1 MAEFIN
7 TSYQRYY
14 VVVSA
19 SSEGVILRPVDDEA
33 LSTYWQEFLE
43 GYIDGPVPTDVKPT
57 IHLTQLPAEVL
68 KVDAYV
74 DYVIEYPRVEVY
86 YGDHVL
92 DVSDRVAVNH
102 PNPETPGLYSL
113 DFTLSVSGEKMT
125 PIWRSWVSIEEPP
138 LLRHIITPWN
148 RENRAVADL
157 NRQVIEPQFL
167 EALYEA
173 GVPIYNFQQA
183 NLSAAVSQFAVMK
196 YRDARAIVVDNR
208 LFITGPRLPA
218 GTEVVVNGLTRT
230 LGVNLLCP
238 LFSKQDTY
246 EEGSLVS
253 YCGSDYYAL
262 ENIPTREIPDPN
274 DETKTIIASV
284 LPTAFGE
291 DDGGSKHVYWLQGV
305 YYSVEPMGLPDGEY
319 DLTSL
324 WAVLDVGGYMFKMDL
339 LRAFP
344 VHHYWGYYDRKYF
357 YDYAAGDLVSVIKDN
372 VLTIYQRND
381 TTIEEKGLE
390 ETYRPGHYRNPHWTE
405 VYSESNDTLLSDP
418 IIKPYTNAANAVVSK
433 TCPVREEAFRLYAK
447 LVDIPYPLVD
457 ALGSKYSV
465 ILWALLYRTRETFPG
480 IRAAMN
486 AIGMDLKDLRRAY
499 PSVVYSQYDGGYEAE
514 IKDIYTEID
523 KVKEISK
530 SVKADRIWYEGN
542 TIPSRGVPNE
552 AYEEFGPPW
561 IRYSVEGE
569 EPDVVWRFNNKT
581 EQWEPFYKFTHIG
594 SDRNVA
600 EYDMS
605 VNNRYY
611 RADANLL
618 DRLAADCTI
627 DLGDGIQ
634 WIDDDS
640 FASLAVAL
648 GSLLAYEVPIYIY
661 FRLKIRLA
669 TVGHARM
676 IGVSKPVALQDAW
689 GGSVGLKLFPG
700 KYFDFVKFTVNEVY
714 PAVLYRYDAPPPD
727 SQDSDW
733 TEYVNYD
740 QRSGYR
746 YFSFDQAVYIRLKF
760 TQNTAS
766 FVFKVAT
773 GIDYE
778 SEDPVTRYKWC
789 WTSRYTIGCLGDPNS
804 PGTDDY
810 KARSGDH
817 GYDGF
822 MDATQM
828 NPTDPDRHGSDVYL
842 CKGMAA
848 ITLRIATSTLKVSAE
863 ALMWQYVLTDDG
875 SEWVM
880 DETTP
885 FADWETLDNVK
896 LWGCWVSD
904 VASFKDM
911 IVRVSSPEVENL
923 TFEWEGD
930 TIKIGGGVPHFLYF
944 WDAIGFIRGM
954 IVVPFVDR
962 MVLDGDSSDY
972 LLKFTF
978 EEDD

>member
-7 TSYQRYY
+7 TSYQQYY
-14 VVVSA
+14 IVVSA
-19 SSEGVILRPVDDEA
+19 SAEGVILRPVDDET
-33 LSTYWQEFLE
+33 LSTYWKEFLD

-74 DYVIEYPRVEVY
+74 DYTIEYPRVEVY
-86 YGDHVL
+86 YGDHVI
-92 DVSDRVAVNH
+92 DISDRVAVNH
-102 PNPETPGLYSL
+102 PNPETPGLYAL
-113 DFTLSVSGEKMT
+113 DFTVSASGEKTT

-148 RENRAVADL
+148 KENRVIADM
-157 NRQVIEPQFL
+157 NRQVIEPQYM

-173 GVPIYNFQQA
+173 GVPVYNFQQA

-218 GTEVVVNGLTRT
+218 GTEVTVNGLTRT

-246 EEGSLVS
+246 EAGSLVS

-262 ENIPTREIPDPN
+262 EDIPTREIPDPN
-274 DETKTIIASV
+274 DETKTIWASV
-284 LPTAFGE
+284 LPTTFGE
-291 DDGGSKHVYWLQGV
+291 EEDGVKHAYWLQGV
-305 YYSVEPMGLPDGEY
+305 YYNVEPMGLPDGEY

-324 WAVLDVGGYMFKMDL
+324 WAVLDVGGYPFKMDL

-344 VHHYWGYYDRKYF
+344 VHHYWGCYDRKYF

-381 TTIEEKGLE
+381 TSIEEKGLE

-447 LVDIPYPLVD
+447 LVNIPYPLVD

-465 ILWALLYRTRETFPG
+465 LLWALLYRTRETFPG
-480 IRAAMN
+480 FKAAMN
-486 AIGMDLKDLRRAY
+486 AIGMDLTNLHRVY
-499 PSVVYSQYDGGYEAE
+499 PSVVYSQFEGGLETE

-523 KVKEISK
+523 KVKIIAK
-530 SVKADRIWYEGN
+530 SVKADRIWYEGD
-542 TIPSRGVPNE
+542 TVPTRGVDNE
-552 AYEEFGPPW
+552 AYEKYGPPW

-569 EPDVVWRFNNKT
+569 EPDVVWTFNNET

-600 EYDMS
+600 DYDMS

-611 RADANLL
+611 RADASML
-618 DRLAADCTI
+618 DRLASECAI
-627 DLGDGIQ
+627 DLGDGFQ

-640 FASLAVAL
+640 FAGLAVAL
-648 GSLLAYEVPIYIY
+648 DALLEYEIPIYIY

-669 TVGHARM
+669 TVGHAQM

-700 KYFDFVKFTVNEVY
+700 KYFDFVTLETKEAY
-714 PAVLYRYDAPPPD
+714 PAVLYRYEEPPLD

-733 TEYVNYD
+733 TEYVDYD
-740 QRSGYR
+740 QRDGYR
-746 YFSFDQAVYIRLKF
+746 YFSFEHAVYLRLKF
-760 TQNTAS
+760 KQDATS

-789 WTSRYTIGCLGDPNS
+789 WTSRYTIGCLGDPSS

-810 KARSGDH
+810 KARAGDH
-817 GYDGF
+817 GFDGF
-822 MDATQM
+822 VDATQM

-848 ITLRIATSTLKVSAE
+848 ITLRIATSTLKVTAE

-885 FADWETLDNVK
+885 FADWETLEGAK

-904 VASFKDM
+904 VASFKD
-911 IVRVSSPEVENL
+911 IVVRVTSPEVKNL
-923 TFEWEGD
+923 TYEWEGD
-930 TIKIGGGVPHFLYF
+930 TIKIGGGVPRFLYF
-944 WDAIGFIRGM
+944 WDVRGYIRGM
-954 IVVPFVDR
+954 IVVPFTNR

-978 EEDD
+978 EEED

>member
-7 TSYQRYY
+7 TSYQQYY
-14 VVVSA
+14 IVVSA
-19 SSEGVILRPVDDEA
+19 SAEGVILRPVDDEA
-33 LSTYWQEFLE
+33 LSTYWKEFLD

-74 DYVIEYPRVEVY
+74 DYTIEYPRVEVY
-86 YGDHVL
+86 YGDHVI
-92 DVSDRVAVNH
+92 DISDRVAVNH
-102 PNPETPGLYSL
+102 PNPETPGLYAL
-113 DFTLSVSGEKMT
+113 DFTVSASGEKMT

-148 RENRAVADL
+148 KENRVIADM
-157 NRQVIEPQFL
+157 NRQVIEPQYM

-173 GVPIYNFQQA
+173 GVPVYNFQQA
-183 NLSAAVSQFAVMK
+183 NLSAAVNQFAVMK

-218 GTEVVVNGLTRT
+218 GTEVTVNGLTRT

-246 EEGSLVS
+246 EVGSLVS

-262 ENIPTREIPDPN
+262 EDIPTREISDPN
-274 DETKTIIASV
+274 DETKTSRASV
-284 LPTAFGE
+284 LPTTFGE
-291 DDGGSKHVYWLQGV
+291 EEDGVKHTYWLQGV

-324 WAVLDVGGYMFKMDL
+324 WAVLDVGGYLFKMDL

-344 VHHYWGYYDRKYF
+344 VHHYWGCYDRKYF

-381 TTIEEKGLE
+381 TSIEEKGLE
-390 ETYRPGHYRNPHWTE
+390 ETYRPGHYKNPHWTE

-457 ALGSKYSV
+457 ALGTKYSV
-465 ILWALLYRTRETFPG
+465 LLWALLYRTRETFPG
-480 IRAAMN
+480 FKAAMN
-486 AIGMDLKDLRRAY
+486 AIGMDLANLHRVY
-499 PSVVYSQYDGGYEAE
+499 PSVVYSQFEGGLETE

-523 KVKEISK
+523 KVKIIAK
-530 SVKADRIWYEGN
+530 SVKADRIWYEGD
-542 TIPSRGVPNE
+542 TVPTRGVDNE
-552 AYEEFGPPW
+552 AYEKYGPPW

-569 EPDVVWRFNNKT
+569 EPDVVWTFNNET

-600 EYDMS
+600 DYDMS

-611 RADANLL
+611 RADASML
-618 DRLAADCTI
+618 DRLASECAI
-627 DLGDGIQ
+627 DLGDGFQ

-640 FASLAVAL
+640 FAGLAVAL
-648 GSLLAYEVPIYIY
+648 NALLEYEIPIYIY

-669 TVGHARM
+669 TVGHAQM

-700 KYFDFVKFTVNEVY
+700 KYFDFVTLEVREAY

-733 TEYVNYD
+733 TEYRDYD
-740 QRSGYR
+740 ERAGYR
-746 YFSFDQAVYIRLKF
+746 YFSFDQAVYLRLKF
-760 TQNTAS
+760 KQDTAS

-773 GIDYE
+773 GIDE
-778 SEDPVTRYKWC
+778 DSEDPVPRYKWC
-789 WTSRYTIGCLGDPNS
+789 WTSRYTIGCLGDPSS

-810 KARSGDH
+810 KARPGDH
-817 GYDGF
+817 GFDGF

-828 NPTDPDRHGSDVYL
+828 NPTDSERHGSDVYL
-842 CKGMAA
+842 CKGLAA
-848 ITLRIATSTLKVSAE
+848 ITLRIATSTLKVTGE

-880 DETTP
+880 DESTP
-885 FADWETLDNVK
+885 FADWEPLDNVK
-896 LWGCWVSD
+896 LWGCWVST
-904 VASFKDM
+904 VESFKDM
-911 IVRVSSPEVENL
+911 VVRVTSPEVQNL
-923 TFEWEGD
+923 TFEWED
-930 TIKIGGGVPHFLYF
+930 NTVKIGGGVPRFLYF
-944 WDAIGFIRGM
+944 WDRLGFIRGM

-978 EEDD
+978 EELD

>member
-1 MAEFIN
+1 MADFIN
-7 TSYQRYY
+7 TSYQQYY
-14 VVVSA
+14 IVVSA
-19 SSEGVILRPVDDEA
+19 SAEGVILRPVDDEA
-33 LSTYWQEFLE
+33 LSTYWQEFLG
-43 GYIDGPVPTDVKPT
+43 GYIDGPVSTDVKPT

-74 DYVIEYPRVEVY
+74 DYTIEYPRVEVY
-86 YGDHVL
+86 YGDHVI

-238 LFSKQDTY
+238 LFSKQDIY
-246 EEGSLVS
+246 EAGSLVS

-291 DDGGSKHVYWLQGV
+291 DDDGSKHAYWLQGV

-418 IIKPYTNAANAVVSK
+418 IIKPYTNAANAVVCK

-480 IRAAMN
+480 IKAAMN
-486 AIGMDLKDLRRAY
+486 AIGMDLKNLRRAY
-499 PSVVYSQYDGGYEAE
+499 PSVVYSQFEGGLETE

-523 KVKEISK
+523 KVKEIAK

-569 EPDVVWRFNNKT
+569 DPDVVWRFNKDT
-581 EQWEPFYKFTHIG
+581 QTWEQFYKFTHIG

-600 EYDMS
+600 DYDMS

-618 DRLAADCTI
+618 DRLAADSTI

-648 GSLLAYEVPIYIY
+648 GSLLSYEIPIYIY

-700 KYFDFVKFTVNEVY
+700 KYFDFVNLVVNEVY
-714 PAVLYRYDAPPPD
+714 PSVLYRY
-727 SQDSDW
+727 SQDDEW
-733 TEYVNYD
+733 TEYVEYD
-740 QRSGYR
+740 QRDGYR
-746 YFSFDQAVYIRLKF
+746 YFSFDHAVYLRLKF
-760 TQNTAS
+760 KQGTAS

-773 GIDYE
+773 G
-778 SEDPVTRYKWC
+778 RYKWC
-789 WTSRYTIGCLGDPNS
+789 WTSRYTIGCIGNPES

-810 KARSGDH
+810 KARAGDH
-817 GYDGF
+817 GFDGF

-828 NPTDPDRHGSDVYL
+828 NPTDPDRYGSDVYL

-848 ITLRIATSTLKVSAE
+848 ITLRLATSTLKVSAE

-885 FADWETLDNVK
+885 FADWETLDGVK

-911 IVRVSSPEVENL
+911 VVRVSSPEVKNL

-930 TIKIGGGVPHFLYF
+930 TIKIGGGVPRFLYF
-944 WDAIGFIRGM
+944 WDAIGYIRGM
-954 IVVPFVDR
+954 IVVPFTNR
-962 MVLDGDSSDY
+962 LVLDGDSSDY

-978 EEDD
+978 EEED

>member
-1 MAEFIN
+1 MADFIN
-7 TSYQRYY
+7 TSYQQYY
-14 VVVSA
+14 IVVSA
-19 SSEGVILRPVDDEA
+19 SAEGVILRPVDDKA
-33 LSTYWQEFLE
+33 LSTYWQEFLG

-57 IHLTQLPAEVL
+57 IHLTQLPVEVL

-74 DYVIEYPRVEVY
+74 DYIIEYPRVEVY
-86 YGDHVL
+86 YGDHII
-92 DVSDRVAVNH
+92 DVSDRLAVNH

-113 DFTLSVSGEKMT
+113 DFMLSVSGEKMT

-291 DDGGSKHVYWLQGV
+291 DDDGSKHVYWLQGV
-305 YYSVEPMGLPDGEY
+305 YYSVESMGLPDGEY

-486 AIGMDLKDLRRAY
+486 AIGMDIKDLRRAY
-499 PSVVYSQYDGGYEAE
+499 PSVVYSQYDEGYESE

-523 KVKEISK
+523 KVKEIAK

-552 AYEEFGPPW
+552 EYEQFGPPW
-561 IRYSVEGE
+561 IRYSVAGE

-611 RADANLL
+611 RADASLL
-618 DRLAADCTI
+618 DRLAAECTI

-640 FASLAVAL
+640 FASLSVAL
-648 GSLLAYEVPIYIY
+648 GSLLSYEIPIYIY

-700 KYFDFVKFTVNEVY
+700 KYFDFVNLVVNEFY
-714 PAVLYRYDAPPPD
+714 PSVLYRY
-727 SQDSDW
+727 SQDDEW
-733 TEYVNYD
+733 TEYVEYD
-740 QRSGYR
+740 QRDGYR
-746 YFSFDQAVYIRLKF
+746 YFSFDHAVYLRLKF
-760 TQNTAS
+760 KQGTAS

-778 SEDPVTRYKWC
+778 SEELRYKWC
-789 WTSRYTIGCLGDPNS
+789 WTSRYTIGCIGNPES

-810 KARSGDH
+810 KARAGDH
-817 GYDGF
+817 GFDGF

-828 NPTDPDRHGSDVYL
+828 NPTDPDRYGSDVYL

-848 ITLRIATSTLKVSAE
+848 ITLRLATSTLKVSAE

-885 FADWETLDNVK
+885 FADWETLDGVK

-911 IVRVSSPEVENL
+911 VVRVSSPEVKNL

-930 TIKIGGGVPHFLYF
+930 TIKIGGGVPRFLYF

-978 EEDD
+978 EEED

>member
-7 TSYQRYY
+7 TSYQQYY

-418 IIKPYTNAANAVVSK
+418 IIKPYTNAANAVVCK
-433 TCPVREEAFRLYAK
+433 TCPVREEAFRMYAK
-447 LVDIPYPLVD
+447 LVDIPYALVD

-486 AIGMDLKDLRRAY
+486 AIGMDLKDLRRVY

-523 KVKEISK
+523 KVKEIAK

-552 AYEEFGPPW
+552 AYEQFGPPW

-810 KARSGDH
+810 KARAGDH

>member
-1 MAEFIN
+1 MADFIN
-7 TSYQRYY
+7 TSYQQYY
-14 VVVSA
+14 IVVSA
-19 SSEGVILRPVDDEA
+19 SAEGVILRPVDDEA
-33 LSTYWQEFLE
+33 LSTYWQEFLG

-74 DYVIEYPRVEVY
+74 DYTIEYPRVEVY
-86 YGDHVL
+86 YGDHVI

-246 EEGSLVS
+246 EAGSLVS

-291 DDGGSKHVYWLQGV
+291 DDDGSKHVYWLQGV

-418 IIKPYTNAANAVVSK
+418 IIKPYTNAANAVVCK

-480 IRAAMN
+480 IKAAMN
-486 AIGMDLKDLRRAY
+486 AIGMDLKNLRRAY
-499 PSVVYSQYDGGYEAE
+499 PSVVYSQFEGGLETE

-523 KVKEISK
+523 KVKEIAK

-569 EPDVVWRFNNKT
+569 DPDVVWRFNKDT
-581 EQWEPFYKFTHIG
+581 QTWEQFYKFTHIG

-600 EYDMS
+600 DYDMS

-627 DLGDGIQ
+627 DLGDGVQ

-648 GSLLAYEVPIYIY
+648 GSLLSYEIPIYIY

-700 KYFDFVKFTVNEVY
+700 KYFDFVNLVVNEVY
-714 PAVLYRYDAPPPD
+714 PSVLYRY
-727 SQDSDW
+727 SQDDEW
-733 TEYVNYD
+733 TEYVEYD
-740 QRSGYR
+740 QRDGYR
-746 YFSFDQAVYIRLKF
+746 YFSFDHAVYLRLKF
-760 TQNTAS
+760 KQGTAS

-778 SEDPVTRYKWC
+778 SEELRYKWC
-789 WTSRYTIGCLGDPNS
+789 WTSRYTIGCIGNPES

-810 KARSGDH
+810 KARAGDH
-817 GYDGF
+817 GFDGF

-828 NPTDPDRHGSDVYL
+828 NPTDPDRYGSDVYL

-848 ITLRIATSTLKVSAE
+848 ITLRLATSTLKVSAE

-885 FADWETLDNVK
+885 FADWETLDGVK

-911 IVRVSSPEVENL
+911 VVRVSSPEVKNL
-923 TFEWEGD
+923 TFEWDGD
-930 TIKIGGGVPHFLYF
+930 TIKIGGGVPRFLYF
-944 WDAIGFIRGM
+944 WDAIGYIRGM
-954 IVVPFVDR
+954 IVVPFTDR
-962 MVLDGDSSDY
+962 LVLDGDSSDY

-978 EEDD
+978 EEED

>member
-1 MAEFIN
+1 MADFIN
-7 TSYQRYY
+7 TSYQQYY
-14 VVVSA
+14 IVVSA
-19 SSEGVILRPVDDEA
+19 SAEGVILRPVDDEA
-33 LSTYWQEFLE
+33 LSTYWQEFLG

-218 GTEVVVNGLTRT
+218 GTEVVVNGLTRV

-238 LFSKQDTY
+238 LFSRQDTY
-246 EEGSLVS
+246 GEGSLVS

-291 DDGGSKHVYWLQGV
+291 DGDGSKHVYWLQGV
-305 YYSVEPMGLPDGEY
+305 YYSVEPMGLSDGEY

-324 WAVLDVGGYMFKMDL
+324 WAVLDVGGYLFKMDL

-381 TTIEEKGLE
+381 TTIEGKGLE

-523 KVKEISK
+523 KVKEIAK

-552 AYEEFGPPW
+552 AYEQFGPPW

-594 SDRNVA
+594 SDSSVA

-611 RADANLL
+611 RADASLL
-618 DRLAADCTI
+618 DRLAAECTI

-640 FASLAVAL
+640 FAGLSVAL
-648 GSLLAYEVPIYIY
+648 GSLLSYEIPIYIY

-689 GGSVGLKLFPG
+689 GGIVGLKLFPG
-700 KYFDFVKFTVNEVY
+700 KYFDFVNLVVNEVY
-714 PAVLYRYDAPPPD
+714 PSVLYRY
-727 SQDSDW
+727 SQDDEW
-733 TEYVNYD
+733 TEYVEYD
-740 QRSGYR
+740 QRDGYR
-746 YFSFDQAVYIRLKF
+746 YFSFDHAVYLRLKF
-760 TQNTAS
+760 KQGTAS

-778 SEDPVTRYKWC
+778 SEELRYKWC
-789 WTSRYTIGCLGDPNS
+789 WTSRYTIGCIGNPES

-810 KARSGDH
+810 KARAGDH
-817 GYDGF
+817 GFDGF

-828 NPTDPDRHGSDVYL
+828 NPTDPDRYGSDVYL

-848 ITLRIATSTLKVSAE
+848 ITLRLATSTLKVSAE

-885 FADWETLDNVK
+885 FADWETLDGVK

-911 IVRVSSPEVENL
+911 VVRVSSPEVKNL

-930 TIKIGGGVPHFLYF
+930 TIKIGGGVPRFLYF

>member
-7 TSYQRYY
+7 TSYQQYY

-33 LSTYWQEFLE
+33 LSTYWKEFLD

-74 DYVIEYPRVEVY
+74 DYTIEYPRVEVY
-86 YGDHVL
+86 YGDHVI
-92 DVSDRVAVNH
+92 DISDRVAVNH
-102 PNPETPGLYSL
+102 PNSETPGLYAL
-113 DFTLSVSGEKMT
+113 DFTVSASGEKMT

-148 RENRAVADL
+148 KENRVIADM
-157 NRQVIEPQFL
+157 NRQVIEPQYM

-173 GVPIYNFQQA
+173 GVPVYNFQQA

-218 GTEVVVNGLTRT
+218 GTEVTVNGLTRT
-230 LGVNLLCP
+230 LGANLLCP

-262 ENIPTREIPDPN
+262 ENIPTRAIPDPN

-291 DDGGSKHVYWLQGV
+291 EDDGVKHTYWLQGV

-319 DLTSL
+319 ALTSL
-324 WAVLDVGGYMFKMDL
+324 WAVLDVGGYLFKMDL

-381 TTIEEKGLE
+381 TSIEEKGLE
-390 ETYRPGHYRNPHWTE
+390 ETYRPGHYKNPHWTE

-447 LVDIPYPLVD
+447 LVNIPYPLVD
-457 ALGSKYSV
+457 ALGTKYSV
-465 ILWALLYRTRETFPG
+465 LLWALLYRTRETFPG
-480 IRAAMN
+480 FKAAMN
-486 AIGMDLKDLRRAY
+486 AIGMDLTNLHRVY
-499 PSVVYSQYDGGYEAE
+499 PSVVYSQFEGGLETE

-523 KVKEISK
+523 KVKIIAK
-530 SVKADRIWYEGN
+530 SVKADRIWYEGD
-542 TIPSRGVPNE
+542 TVPTRGVDNE
-552 AYEEFGPPW
+552 AYEQFGPPW

-569 EPDVVWRFNNKT
+569 EPDVVWQFNTKT

-600 EYDMS
+600 DYDMS

-611 RADANLL
+611 RADASML
-618 DRLAADCTI
+618 DRLASECAI
-627 DLGDGIQ
+627 DLGDGFQ

-640 FASLAVAL
+640 FAGLAVAL
-648 GSLLAYEVPIYIY
+648 DALLEYEIPIYIY

-700 KYFDFVKFTVNEVY
+700 KYFDFIKFTVNEVY

-740 QRSGYR
+740 QRGGYR

-760 TQNTAS
+760 MQNTAS

-810 KARSGDH
+810 KVRSGDH

-822 MDATQM
+822 CDATQM
-828 NPTDPDRHGSDVYL
+828 ECSDSERHGSDVYL
-842 CKGMAA
+842 CKGLAA
-848 ITLRIATSTLKVSAE
+848 ITLRIATSTLKVTGE

-880 DETTP
+880 DESTP

-904 VASFKDM
+904 VASFKAM
-911 IVRVSSPEVENL
+911 IARVSSPEVENL
-923 TFEWEGD
+923 TFEWED
-930 TIKIGGGVPHFLYF
+930 NTIKIGGGVPHFLYF
-944 WDAIGFIRGM
+944 WDALGFIRGM

>member
-7 TSYQRYY
+7 TSYQQYY
-14 VVVSA
+14 IVVSA
-19 SSEGVILRPVDDEA
+19 SAEGVILRPVDDEA
-33 LSTYWQEFLE
+33 LSTYWKEFLD

-74 DYVIEYPRVEVY
+74 DYTIEYPRVEVY
-86 YGDHVL
+86 YGDHVI
-92 DVSDRVAVNH
+92 DISDRVAVNH
-102 PNPETPGLYSL
+102 PNPETPGLYAL
-113 DFTLSVSGEKMT
+113 DFTVSASGEKMT

-148 RENRAVADL
+148 KENRVIADM
-157 NRQVIEPQFL
+157 NRQVIEPQYM

-173 GVPIYNFQQA
+173 GVPVYNFQQA
-183 NLSAAVSQFAVMK
+183 NLSAAVNQFAVMK

-218 GTEVVVNGLTRT
+218 GTEVTVNGLTRT

-246 EEGSLVS
+246 EAGSLVS

-262 ENIPTREIPDPN
+262 EDIPTREISDPN
-274 DETKTIIASV
+274 DETKTIRASV
-284 LPTAFGE
+284 LPTTFGE
-291 DDGGSKHVYWLQGV
+291 EEDGVKHTYWLQGV

-324 WAVLDVGGYMFKMDL
+324 WAVLDVGGYLFKMDL

-344 VHHYWGYYDRKYF
+344 VHHYWGCYDRKYF

-381 TTIEEKGLE
+381 TSIEEKGLE
-390 ETYRPGHYRNPHWTE
+390 ETYRPGHYKNPHWTE

-457 ALGSKYSV
+457 ALGTKYSV
-465 ILWALLYRTRETFPG
+465 LLWALLYRTRETFPG
-480 IRAAMN
+480 FKAAMN
-486 AIGMDLKDLRRAY
+486 AIGMDLANLHRVY
-499 PSVVYSQYDGGYEAE
+499 PSVVYSQFEGGLETE

-523 KVKEISK
+523 KVKIIAK
-530 SVKADRIWYEGN
+530 SVKADRIWYEGD
-542 TIPSRGVPNE
+542 TVPTRGVDNE
-552 AYEEFGPPW
+552 AYEKYGPPW

-569 EPDVVWRFNNKT
+569 EPDVVWTFNNET

-600 EYDMS
+600 DYDMS

-611 RADANLL
+611 RADASML
-618 DRLAADCTI
+618 DRLASECAI
-627 DLGDGIQ
+627 DLGDGFQ

-640 FASLAVAL
+640 FAGLAVAL
-648 GSLLAYEVPIYIY
+648 NALLEYEIPIYIY

-669 TVGHARM
+669 TVGHAQM

-700 KYFDFVKFTVNEVY
+700 KYFDFVTLEVREAY
-714 PAVLYRYDAPPPD
+714 PAVLYRYDAPPSD

-733 TEYVNYD
+733 TEYRDYD
-740 QRSGYR
+740 ERAGYR
-746 YFSFDQAVYIRLKF
+746 YFSFDQAVYLRLKF
-760 TQNTAS
+760 KQDTAS

-789 WTSRYTIGCLGDPNS
+789 WTSRYTIGCLGDPSS

-810 KARSGDH
+810 KVHPDDH
-817 GYDGF
+817 GFDGF
-822 MDATQM
+822 VDATQM
-828 NPTDPDRHGSDVYL
+828 NPTDSERHGSDVYL
-842 CKGMAA
+842 CKGLAA
-848 ITLRIATSTLKVSAE
+848 ITLRIATSTLKVTGE

-880 DETTP
+880 DESTP
-885 FADWETLDNVK
+885 FADWEPLDNVK
-896 LWGCWVSD
+896 LWGCWVST

-911 IVRVSSPEVENL
+911 VVRVTSPEVQNL
-923 TFEWEGD
+923 TFEWED
-930 TIKIGGGVPHFLYF
+930 NTIKIGGGVPRFLYF
-944 WDAIGFIRGM
+944 WDRLGFIRGM
-954 IVVPFVDR
+954 IVVPFVNR

-978 EEDD
+978 EELD